1 MFSFGHDMRGS
12 QETGISSSLTYTQNW
27 LLGWIPFEIARL
39 AFDKEEE
46 MTTSTTLQQA
56 LL

>member
-1 MFSFGHDMRGS
+1 MRGP
-12 QETGISSSLTYTQNW
+12 QDIGISSSLTYARNW
-27 LLGWIPFEIARL
+27 LLGWVPFELARW

-46 MTTSTTLQQA
+46 MTISTTLQQA